1 MFALARLV
9 VAMNPLRVNLFGP
22 VEVHEGEMRLAPFA
36 TRHAKGLFA
45 YLVLN
50 RGRAHTREKLA
61 GTFWAE
67 KAEQAARRCL
77 RTTIWR
83 VRAVLEPK
91 GVVPGT
97 YLKAHDHAM
106 EFTGGA
112 GFWLDVSEFEDCLHR
127 ANGSTG
133 ERFDG
138 ESLRLLEQA
147 VALYRGDLLEGIYDD
162 WCLCEQ
168 QRLRLLLIGALES
181 LIGKHASREA
191 WAEALTWSRRLLEQ
205 DPLREH
211 AHRDLMRFHF
221 LTGDRPAAL
230 RQFDK
235 LVELL
240 EASFGISPTPETL
253 ALNDALRAGRL
264 PTPA

>member
-1 MFALARLV
+1 MD
-9 VAMNPLRVNLFGP
+9 PLRVKLFGP
-22 VEVHEGEMRLAPFA
+22 VEVHEGERRRAPFP
-36 TRHAKGLFA
+36 TKHAKGLFA

-67 KAEQAARRCL
+67 RPEPAARKCL

-83 VRAVLEPK
+83 VRSVLEPK

-97 YLKAHDHAM
+97 YLKSQDHAM
-106 EFTGGA
+106 EFIGGA
-112 GFWLDVSEFEDCLHR
+112 DFQLDVAEFEDRVHR
-127 ANGSTG
+127 ANGEAS
-133 ERFDG
+133 DVD
-138 ESLRLLEQA
+138 SPRLLKEA

-162 WCLCEQ
+162 WCVCEQ
-168 QRLRLLLIGALES
+168 QRLRLLLIEALES
-181 LIGKHASREA
+181 LTQNSANRGA
-191 WAEALTWSRRLLEQ
+191 WSEALGWSQRLLNH

-211 AHRDLMRFHF
+211 AHRDLMRFQF

-230 RQFDK
+230 RQFGK

-240 EASFGISPTPETL
+240 EEEFDVAPMPETI
-253 ALNDALRAGRL
+253 ALNEAIRAGHL
-264 PTPA
+264 PA

>member
-1 MFALARLV
+1 MY
-9 VAMNPLRVNLFGP
+9 PLRVRLFGP
-22 VEVHEGEMRLAPFA
+22 LEIHEGETRRAPFP
-36 TRHAKGLFA
+36 TRQAKGLFA

-67 KAEQAARRCL
+67 RPEKSARKCL

-83 VRAVLEPK
+83 VRAVLEPE
-91 GVVPGT
+91 GVVRGT
-97 YLKAHDHAM
+97 YLNMRDHTL

-112 GFWLDVSEFEDCLHR
+112 DFRLDVAEFEECLQR

-133 ERFDG
+133 EDADVD
-138 ESLRLLEQA
+138 SPRLLEKA
-147 VALYRGDLLEGIYDD
+147 VALYRGELLEGVYED

-168 QRLRLLLIGALES
+168 QRLRLLLIGALKNLTEH
-181 LIGKHASREA
+181 HASRGA
-191 WAEALTWSRRLLEQ
+191 WTEALGWSQRLLDH

-211 AHRDLMRFHF
+211 AHRDLMRFQF
-221 LTGDRPAAL
+221 LTGDRSAAL

-240 EASFGISPTPETL
+240 SGEFAVSPMPETI
-253 ALNDALRAGRL
+253 ALNEAIRAGHL
-264 PTPA
+264 PA